1 MEQKRFDFQCRI
13 RTVGTYLI
21 MFGVNMSKTENK
33 VEDVRDDA
41 IKMCEKLIKELKQE

>member
-33 VEDVRDDA
+33 VEDVRADA